1 MSPTQRQLVIKSGSA
16 KRLHKEHID
25 YQDELGV
32 AKAKV
37 DELVAKHG
45 EDEWEVKNAR
55 RMLDESHR
63 MIPDSEERL
72 AKATEELRNLVTAAM
87 KDPELSQS
95 TQFAE
100 AKKALETI
108 SA

>member
-1 MSPTQRQLVIKSGSA
+1 
-16 KRLHKEHID
+16 
-25 YQDELGV
+25 
-32 AKAKV
+32 
-37 DELVAKHG
+37 
-45 EDEWEVKNAR
+45 
-55 RMLDESHR
+55 